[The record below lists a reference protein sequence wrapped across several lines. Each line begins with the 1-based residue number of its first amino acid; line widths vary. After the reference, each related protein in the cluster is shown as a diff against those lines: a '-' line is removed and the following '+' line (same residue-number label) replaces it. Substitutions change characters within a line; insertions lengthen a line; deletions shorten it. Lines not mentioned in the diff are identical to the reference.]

1 MPSYQL
7 TNFLSVENMVSN
19 NVMEWALDTLNRK
32 LVQARQQKAKSQEG
46 VDLVEL
52 LQDRKQQ
59 LELAMQLLVLRVQT
73 GKLTMEDYRTT
84 LEEKVKEE
92 TERAR
97 MFKAQGNIPA
107 AKMAL
112 QRAKIMREELA
123 EC

>member
-7 TNFLSVENMVSN
+7 TNSLSVENMVSN